1 MKSVRCTTVV
11 APAVLLCFS
20 ACRPVIIE
28 PMAYGRYYIDNRTDS
43 ALVVSAEA
51 LYGQAD
57 LLTDS
62 LPAQSITAIDEVVQG
77 SGGHVLPSNFYR
89 GFAVTFVDSMGNA
102 SVLYSGVRNED
113 WERVSTIA
121 DRTELMLVID

>member
-1 MKSVRCTTVV
+1 MKSVHCTTVV
-11 APAVLLCFS
+11 AAVLLLCLS
-20 ACRPVIIE
+20 ACRPVIVE
-28 PMAYGRYYIDNRTDS
+28 PMAYGRYYVDNRTDS

-62 LPAQSITAIDEVVQG
+62 LQAQSITAIDDVVQG

-121 DRTELMLVID
+121 DRTELILVID

>member
-11 APAVLLCFS
+11 GAVVLLCLS
-20 ACRPVIIE
+20 GCRPVIVE
-28 PMAYGRYYIDNRTDS
+28 PMAYGRYYVDNRTDS

-51 LYGQAD
+51 LYGEAD

-62 LPAQSITAIDEVVQG
+62 IPPQSITAIAEVVQG

-89 GFAVTFVDSMGNA
+89 AFAVTVEDSLGSA

-113 WERVSTIA
+113 WDRISSFA
-121 DRTELMLVID
+121 DRTELVLVID